1 MTVGL
6 WPWRLASA
14 KKRVATYL
22 PNWALEKMEGIEL
35 LSDAAVVLLSKRAI
49 LF

>member
-1 MTVGL
+1 M
-6 WPWRLASA
+6 ASA

-35 LSDAAVVLLSKRAI
+35 QVSEALAAELSKRAI
-49 LF
+49 SF